1 MRKNIKK
8 LSAAV
13 VMAVMMIV
21 LAVSAGASPY
31 FNVPAAKDV
40 VEGQAVEITDEYI
53 TVTGDIAKD
62 KGTTIH
68 YYITG
73 EASDSEFWNNS
84 GAFVEFDIKL
94 ETDRADVFVIMPAFN
109 SQWQWAG
116 PSNYYNPLTY
126 DKWVTVKEPVSQY
139 YSSFSASKPMTMCV
153 QICTETV
160 DPSEVKVT
168 VKDMR
173 ITGLGDEPAAPA
185 ETEEQSAPE
194 EITSEESK
202 PEESTADASA
212 PEENTADA
220 STPEESKPEES
231 KPENT
236 TAATTTPATTTS
248 SLDDLKGADAGDI
261 TGVIV
266 TVVIIAVV
274 VVAGAVVGY
283 IIYRKKKYY

>member
-8 LSAAV
+8 LSAV
-13 VMAVMMIV
+13 IVMAAMMIV

-40 VEGQAVEITDEYI
+40 VDGQAVEITDEYI
-53 TVTGDIAKD
+53 TVTGNIAKD
-62 KGTTIH
+62 KGTTVH

-73 EASDSEFWNNS
+73 DASDPEFWNNS

-94 ETDRADVFVIMPAFN
+94 ETDRADVFVIMPAFTAD
-109 SQWQWAG
+109 WQWVG

-139 YSSFSASKPMTMCV
+139 YGTFSGNKPMTMCV

-160 DPSEVKVT
+160 DASEVKVT

-194 EITSEESK
+194 ESKTEESTSDASAPEESK
-202 PEESTADASA
+202 PEEST
-212 PEENTADA
+212 
-220 STPEESKPEES
+220 PEESTPEES

-248 SLDDLKGADAGDI
+248 PLDDLKGADAGDI
-261 TGVIV
+261 TGIIV
-266 TVVIIAVV
+266 TVVIIAAV